1 MQLSVRATGPHVRN
15 ERTLNATDLG
25 EDACGGAKF
34 ATIAGIVIGFA
45 LIGIMVR
52 EAHCHSHGR

>member
-1 MQLSVRATGPHVRN
+1 M
-15 ERTLNATDLG
+15 NATDLG

-52 EAHCHSHGR
+52 EAHCHAHGR